1 MTQEDKDLLRDMAA
15 FFAMQGYL
23 ANGDYLAHEIP
34 RLSYEMADAMV
45 QEREHTP
52 ISAGLPSITKRR
64 RK

>member
-23 ANGDYLAHEIP
+23 ANGDYHPSEIP
-34 RLSYEMADAMV
+34 RLSYELADAMV
-45 QEREHTP
+45 EEREHKP
-52 ISAGLPSITKRR
+52 LSAGLPSITKRR

>member
-1 MTQEDKDLLRDMAA
+1 MTEEDKDLLRDVCA

-23 ANGDYLAHEIP
+23 SNGDYHPSEIP

-52 ISAGLPSITKRR
+52 LTAGLPSITKRR